1 MGVCNTKGEELAQET
16 EGTETP
22 RHFEATRG
30 RRPYQKPAF
39 RYERVFETMALSCG
53 KVVTTQFQ
61 CHFHSKTS

>member
-1 MGVCNTKGEELAQET
+1 MSLNGGKGRLPQIDESLSPAQSE
-16 EGTETP
+16 P
-22 RHFEATRG
+22 ARG
-30 RRPYQKPAF
+30 RKPYQKPAF